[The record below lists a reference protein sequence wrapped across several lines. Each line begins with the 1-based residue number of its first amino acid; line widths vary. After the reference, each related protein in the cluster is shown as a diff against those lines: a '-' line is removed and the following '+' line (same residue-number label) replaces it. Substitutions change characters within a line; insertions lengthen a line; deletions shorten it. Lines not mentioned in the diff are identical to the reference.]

1 MDVTIALEARYWV
14 TPDGA
19 GWSAGGMALP
29 FWRRYLEVFDRV
41 RIIARAVPAPEPQ
54 AKWEP
59 VTDSR
64 VVLCPM
70 PNYQGPWQYLRR
82 WWAFHGAMRAN
93 APAEGAVI
101 LRVPSQVCNCLEDHL
116 LRRRHPYGL
125 EVVGDPYDVCA
136 PGVVDH
142 PLRPF
147 FRWWFPRRLRLQCK
161 RACGVAYVTREAL
174 QKRYPA
180 THLQIGASDAD
191 LSADALVSADK
202 LTHTWYSSG
211 GLSPT
216 DIKTDALS
224 CTREGPFRIVMVGS
238 LAQMYKGPDVLI
250 QALVM
255 CLERGLDVRA
265 AIVGGGRYLQSMREL
280 ASRLGLAAR
289 VEFMGTVPSGA
300 PIREILDGADLF
312 VLPSRTEGLPR
323 ALIEAMARGLPCIA
337 TRVGGVP
344 ELLEPEDMVAPDN
357 AGELADRICATLGD
371 PERRAAMARRN
382 RTVALEYR
390 EEPLRARR
398 VAYYRRLRE
407 VTEQWSREKEGK
419 GASASFA

>member
-1 MDVTIALEARYWV
+1 
-14 TPDGA
+14 
-19 GWSAGGMALP
+19 
-29 FWRRYLEVFDRV
+29 
-41 RIIARAVPAPEPQ
+41 
-54 AKWEP
+54 
-59 VTDSR
+59 
-64 VVLCPM
+64 
-70 PNYQGPWQYLRR
+70 
-82 WWAFHGAMRAN
+82 
-93 APAEGAVI
+93 
-101 LRVPSQVCNCLEDHL
+101 
-116 LRRRHPYGL
+116 
-125 EVVGDPYDVCA
+125 
-136 PGVVDH
+136 
-142 PLRPF
+142 
-147 FRWWFPRRLRLQCK
+147 
-161 RACGVAYVTREAL
+161 
-174 QKRYPA
+174 
-180 THLQIGASDAD
+180 
-191 LSADALVSADK
+191 
-202 LTHTWYSSG
+202 
-211 GLSPT
+211 
-216 DIKTDALS
+216 
-224 CTREGPFRIVMVGS
+224 MVGS